1 MMGNINYEHTSIFIE
16 DLLNDTDFID
26 IRKYAIENNV
36 PIMNSQTK
44 EFIISV
50 LEIAKPR
57 RILELGTAIG
67 YSSLCFKKYTDAD
80 ITTIELDKNTAEIA
94 KRNFEKYNVNVNLI
108 NDNAMKALRTID
120 QGFDFVFIDANKSR
134 YLDYFK
140 ITSKLLNKDGI
151 IIADNVLFRGEVC
164 NDNIMEKRKNT
175 LVKRLRNFLAYITDL
190 EDFKTS
196 IIPIGDGLTLSVR
209 RDNDR

>member
-1 MMGNINYEHTSIFIE
+1 MGNINYEHTSIFIE

-80 ITTIELDKNTAEIA
+80 ITTIELDKNSAEIA

>member
-1 MMGNINYEHTSIFIE
+1 MGNINYEYTSLFIE
-16 DLLNDTDFID
+16 DLLNDTDFVD
-26 IRKYAIENNV
+26 LRKYAIENDV

-44 EFIISV
+44 ELITSI
-50 LEIAKPR
+50 LQIAKPKK
-57 RILELGTAIG
+57 ILEIGTAIG
-67 YSSLCFKKYTDAD
+67 YSSLCFKKYTGAD
-80 ITTIELDKNTAEIA
+80 ITTIELDTATAEIA
-94 KRNFEKYNVNVNLI
+94 RNNFKKYNVNVNLI
-108 NDNAMKALRTID
+108 NDDAMKALRTID

-140 ITSKLLNKDGI
+140 ITSKLLNKGGI

-164 NDNIMEKRKNT
+164 NDDIMEKRKNT

-190 EDFKTS
+190 EDFTTS
-196 IIPIGDGLTLSVR
+196 VIPIGDGLTLSVR

>member
-1 MMGNINYEHTSIFIE
+1 MGNINYEYTSLFIE
-16 DLLNDTDFID
+16 DLLNDTDFVD
-26 IRKYAIENNV
+26 LRKYAIENDV

-44 EFIISV
+44 ELIISI
-50 LEIAKPR
+50 LQIAKPKK
-57 RILELGTAIG
+57 ILEIGTAIG
-67 YSSLCFKKYTDAD
+67 YSSLCFKKYTGAD
-80 ITTIELDKNTAEIA
+80 ITTIELDTATAEIA
-94 KRNFEKYNVNVNLI
+94 RNNFKKYNVNVNLI
-108 NDNAMKALRTID
+108 NDDAVKALRTID

-140 ITSKLLNKDGI
+140 ITSKLLNKGGI

-164 NDNIMEKRKNT
+164 NDDIMEKRKNT

-190 EDFKTS
+190 EEFTTS
-196 IIPIGDGLTLSVR
+196 VIPIGDGLTLSVR

>member
-1 MMGNINYEHTSIFIE
+1 MANINYKHTSQFIE
-16 DLLNDTDFID
+16 DLLNDTDFVD

-44 EFIISV
+44 ELIVSILQIKKPKTI
-50 LEIAKPR
+50 LEI
-57 RILELGTAIG
+57 GTAIG
-67 YSSLCFKKYTDAD
+67 YSSLCFSKYTGAD
-80 ITTIELDKNTAEIA
+80 ITTIELDEKTASIA
-94 KRNFEKYNVNVNLI
+94 KENFNKYNVNVNLI
-108 NDNAMKALRTID
+108 NDDAMKALRNIN

-140 ITSKLLNKDGI
+140 MTSKLLNEGGI

-164 NDNIMEKRKNT
+164 NDDIMEKRKNT

-190 EDFKTS
+190 EDFTTS
-196 IIPIGDGLTLSVR
+196 VIPIGDGLTLSVR
-209 RDNDR
+209 RDNGK

>member
-1 MMGNINYEHTSIFIE
+1 MGNINYEHTSIFIE

-140 ITSKLLNKDGI
+140 ITSKLLNEDGI

>member
-1 MMGNINYEHTSIFIE
+1 MGNINYEHTSIFIE

-108 NDNAMKALRTID
+108 NDNAIKALRTID
-120 QGFDFVFIDANKSR
+120 QGFDFVFIDANKAH
-134 YLDYFK
+134 YIDYFK
-140 ITSKLLNKDGI
+140 ISAKLLNKNGI
-151 IIADNVLFRGEVC
+151 IIADNVLFRGMVL
-164 NDNIMEKRKNT
+164 NDDLIDKRMIT
-175 LVKRLRNFLAYITDL
+175 IVKRLRNYLAYVVDRD
-190 EDFKTS
+190 DFKST
-196 IIPIGDGLTLSVR
+196 IIPIGDGLTLSVKE
-209 RDNDR
+209 N

>member
-1 MMGNINYEHTSIFIE
+1 MGNINYEYTSLFVE
-16 DLLNDTDFID
+16 DLLNDTDFVD
-26 IRKYAIENNV
+26 LRKYAIDNDV

-44 EFIISV
+44 ELIISI
-50 LEIAKPR
+50 LQIAKPKK
-57 RILELGTAIG
+57 ILEIGTAIG
-67 YSSLCFKKYTDAD
+67 YSSLCFKKYTGAD
-80 ITTIELDKNTAEIA
+80 ITTIELDTATADIA
-94 KRNFEKYNVNVNLI
+94 RNNFKKYNVNVDLI
-108 NDNAMKALRTID
+108 NDDAMKALRNID

-140 ITSKLLNKDGI
+140 ITSKLLNKGGI

-164 NDNIMEKRKNT
+164 NDDIMEKRKNT

-190 EDFKTS
+190 EDFTTS
-196 IIPIGDGLTLSVR
+196 VIPIGDGLTLSVR

>member
-1 MMGNINYEHTSIFIE
+1 MGNINYEHTSIFIE

-50 LEIAKPR
+50 LVIAKPR

-67 YSSLCFKKYTDAD
+67 YSSLCFKKYTGAD

-94 KRNFEKYNVNVNLI
+94 KRNFEKYNVSVNLI
-108 NDNAMKALRTID
+108 NDDAMKALRNID

-140 ITSKLLNKDGI
+140 ITSKLLNKGGI

>member
-1 MMGNINYEHTSIFIE
+1 MGNINYEHTSIFIE

-26 IRKYAIENNV
+26 IRKYAIKNNV

>member
-1 MMGNINYEHTSIFIE
+1 MGNINYEYTSLFIE
-16 DLLNDTDFID
+16 DLLNDTDFVD
-26 IRKYAIENNV
+26 LRKYAIENDV

-44 EFIISV
+44 ELITSILQISKPKKI
-50 LEIAKPR
+50 LEI
-57 RILELGTAIG
+57 GTAIG
-67 YSSLCFKKYTDAD
+67 YSSLCFKKYTGAD
-80 ITTIELDKNTAEIA
+80 ITTIELDTATAEIA
-94 KRNFEKYNVNVNLI
+94 RNNFKKYNVNVNLI
-108 NDNAMKALRTID
+108 NDDAMKALRTID

-140 ITSKLLNKDGI
+140 ITSKLLNKGGI

-164 NDNIMEKRKNT
+164 NDDIMEKRKNT

-190 EDFKTS
+190 EEFTTS
-196 IIPIGDGLTLSVR
+196 VIPIGDGLTLSVR

>member
-1 MMGNINYEHTSIFIE
+1 MANINYKHTSQFIE
-16 DLLNDTDFID
+16 DLLNDTDFVD

-44 EFIISV
+44 ELIVSILLIKKPKTI
-50 LEIAKPR
+50 LEI
-57 RILELGTAIG
+57 GTAIG
-67 YSSLCFKKYTDAD
+67 YSSLCFSKYTSAD
-80 ITTIELDKNTAEIA
+80 ITTIELDEKTASIA
-94 KRNFEKYNVNVNLI
+94 KENFNKYNVNVNLI
-108 NDNAMKALRTID
+108 NDDAMKALRNIN

-140 ITSKLLNKDGI
+140 MTSKLLNEGGI

-164 NDNIMEKRKNT
+164 NDDIMEKRKNT

-190 EDFKTS
+190 EDFTTTV
-196 IIPIGDGLTLSVR
+196 IPIGDGLTLSVR
-209 RDNDR
+209 RDNGK